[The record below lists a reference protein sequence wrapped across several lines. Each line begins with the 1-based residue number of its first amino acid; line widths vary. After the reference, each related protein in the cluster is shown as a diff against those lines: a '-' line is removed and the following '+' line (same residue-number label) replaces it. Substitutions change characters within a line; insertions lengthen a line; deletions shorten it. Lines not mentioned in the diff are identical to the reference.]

1 MAIKKAKKKSSSD
14 GDLAG
19 DVGIIRGQ
27 GRSRTTQRVIDQT
40 KRKKTNSGI
49 GYIKQFKGNVSDNA
63 GKVGAIK
70 GSVKYGDASGFV
82 GGEPVHGR
90 GRTLQR
96 AIDQAKRNPKK
107 KNVKRGAK

>member
-1 MAIKKAKKKSSSD
+1 MAMKKAKPKSSTPKPP
-14 GDLAG
+14 
-19 DVGIIRGQ
+19 RGAN
-27 GRSRTTQRVIDQT
+27 QT
-40 KRKKTNSGI
+40 GA
-49 GYIKQFKGNVSDNA
+49 GYIRKFKGNVSDNA

-82 GGEPVHGR
+82 GGEPVSGR